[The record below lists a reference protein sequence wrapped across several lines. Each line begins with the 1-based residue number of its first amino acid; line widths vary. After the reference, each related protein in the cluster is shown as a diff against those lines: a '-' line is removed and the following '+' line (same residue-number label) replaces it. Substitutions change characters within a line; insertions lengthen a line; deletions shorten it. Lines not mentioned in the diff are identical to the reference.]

1 MKKLF
6 TLAMLLVFGAS
17 MHADDAVAPTNAR
30 IDVNGSGIALKAISA
45 PQGGSF
51 QNITWGKDEDRK
63 FSLTGETAPFV
74 DDQWVKSTFT
84 FVAESDGKVSVNL
97 LGNWTPNAPGKK
109 NMDARWVYYDMVTV
123 EGGSPLQNGDFEDA
137 KEGKPVGWEC
147 ARELYVTT
155 EIKAFSGKAM
165 VKAWH
170 NQRCS
175 QVIEVKKGQPV
186 TIIINARK
194 GEFVPAKE

>member
-30 IDVNGSGIALKAISA
+30 IDVNGYGIALKAISA
-45 PQGGSF
+45 PQRGSF

-63 FSLTGETAPFV
+63 FSLTGETAPFI

-84 FVAESDGKVSVNL
+84 FVAESDGKVSINL
-97 LGNWTPNAPGKK
+97 MGNWTPNAAGKK
-109 NMDARWVYYDMVTV
+109 NMDARWVFYDMVTV
-123 EGGSPLQNGDFEDA
+123 EGATLQNGGFDQAQD
-137 KEGKPVGWEC
+137 GKPVGWEC
-147 ARELYVTT
+147 AGLYIT
-155 EIKAFSGKAM
+155 SGGMDGKAM
-165 VKAWH
+165 VKVWH

-175 QVIEVKKGQPV
+175 QVIEVKKGQTV
-186 TIIINARK
+186 TITINARK
-194 GEFVPAKE
+194 GELEPAKE

>member
-17 MHADDAVAPTNAR
+17 MQADDAVAPTNAR
-30 IDVNGSGIALKAISA
+30 IDINGSGIALKAVSG

-51 QNITWGKDEDRK
+51 GNITWGKDEDRK

-84 FVAESDGKVSVNL
+84 FVAESDGKVTINL
-97 LGNWTPNAPGKK
+97 MGNWTPNAAGKK
-109 NMDARWVYYDMVTV
+109 NMDARWVFYDMVTV
-123 EGGSPLQNGDFEDA
+123 EGATLQNGDFEKAQD
-137 KEGKPVGWEC
+137 GKPVGWDC
-147 ARELYVTT
+147 TAALYIT
-155 EIKAFSGKAM
+155 SGGLNGKAM

-175 QVIEVKKGQPV
+175 QVIEVKKGQ
-186 TIIINARK
+186 TITITINAKK
-194 GEFVPAKE
+194 GEFEPAKE

>member
-17 MHADDAVAPTNAR
+17 MHADDAVTPINAR
-30 IDVNGSGIALKAISA
+30 IDINGEGIVLKAISG

-84 FVAESDGKVSVNL
+84 FVAESDGKVSINL
-97 LGNWTPNAPGKK
+97 MGNWTPNAPGKK
-109 NMDARWVYYDMVTV
+109 NMDARWVFYDMITV
-123 EGGSPLQNGDFEDA
+123 EGATLQNGGFEQAQD
-137 KEGKPVGWEC
+137 GKPVGWEC
-147 ARELYVTT
+147 AGLYITSGG
-155 EIKAFSGKAM
+155 IDGKAM
-165 VKAWH
+165 IKAWH

-175 QVIEVKKGQPV
+175 QVIEVKKGQTV
-186 TIIINARK
+186 AITINAKK
-194 GEFVPAKE
+194 GELEPAKE

>member
-17 MHADDAVAPTNAR
+17 MHADDAVTPINAR
-30 IDVNGSGIALKAISA
+30 IDINGYGIALKAISG

-51 QNITWGKDEDRK
+51 GNITWGKDEDRK

-84 FVAESDGKVSVNL
+84 FVAESDGKVSINL
-97 LGNWTPNAPGKK
+97 MGNWTPNAPGKK
-109 NMDARWVYYDMVTV
+109 NMDARWVFYDMVTV
-123 EGGSPLQNGDFEDA
+123 EGATLQNGGFEQAQD
-137 KEGKPVGWEC
+137 GKPVGWEC
-147 ARELYVTT
+147 AGLYITSGG
-155 EIKAFSGKAM
+155 IDGKAM

-175 QVIEVKKGQPV
+175 QTIEVKKGQTV
-186 TIIINARK
+186 AITINAKK
-194 GEFVPAKE
+194 GELEPAKE

>member
-17 MHADDAVAPTNAR
+17 MHADDAVTPINAR
-30 IDVNGSGIALKAISA
+30 IDINGYGIALKAISG

-51 QNITWGKDEDRK
+51 GNITWGKDEDRK

-84 FVAESDGKVSVNL
+84 FVAESDGKVSINL
-97 LGNWTPNAPGKK
+97 MGNWTPNAPGKK
-109 NMDARWVYYDMVTV
+109 NMDARWVFYDMVTV
-123 EGGSPLQNGDFEDA
+123 EGATLQNGGFEQAQD
-137 KEGKPVGWEC
+137 GKPVGWEC
-147 ARELYVTT
+147 AGLYITSGG
-155 EIKAFSGKAM
+155 IDGKAM
-165 VKAWH
+165 IKAWH

-175 QVIEVKKGQPV
+175 QVIEVKKGQTV
-186 TIIINARK
+186 AITINAKK
-194 GEFVPAKE
+194 GELEPAKE